1 MLKRSI
7 RTLTLVAAA
16 AGVAAVAPSAPAA
29 AVAVAP
35 HQYFV
40 GTVNSHAA
48 DATIEVLCAGPAS
61 TGHPVA
67 NQTVGINLLLPPGS
81 TTVGYTGVSGT
92 SIDTWLSWP
101 AQTGPL
107 PIPVAL
113 FTAYGTQPIPTGITV
128 PCSGTGV
135 MTFLPEPSTGAQV
148 SNVKVTFLNIGA

>member
-7 RTLTLVAAA
+7 RTLTMLAAA
-16 AGVAAVAPSAPAA
+16 AGVAAIAPSAPAA

-40 GTVNSHAA
+40 GTVNSHTGNAV
-48 DATIEVLCAGPAS
+48 IEVVCAGPAT
-61 TGHPVA
+61 TGHPLA

-81 TTVGYTGVSGT
+81 TTVGYTGTSGT

-101 AQTGPL
+101 GQDGPL
-107 PIPVAL
+107 PLPIAL
-113 FTAYGTQPIPTGITV
+113 FTSYGTQPIPTANPV

-148 SNVKVTFLNIGA
+148 SNVKVTFVNVGA